1 MSSRNRVIWR
11 EGLFIKPQHFQQQQR
26 HSEYALHARLSALS
40 DYFYGLQ
47 TLVINEDYLGFGRIA
62 LVGATGIL
70 PDGTVFNIPN
80 DDVLPTP
87 CLLYT
92 SDAADE

>member
-26 HSEYALHARLSALS
+26 HSDYALHARLSALS

-47 TLVINEDYLGFGRIA
+47 SLAINEDYLA
-62 LVGATGIL
+62 LVAS
-70 PDGTVFNIPN
+70 PW
-80 DDVLPTP
+80 
-87 CLLYT
+87 
-92 SDAADE
+92 

>member
-26 HSEYALHARLSALS
+26 HSDYALHARLSALS

-47 TLVINEDYLGFGRIA
+47 
-62 LVGATGIL
+62 
-70 PDGTVFNIPN
+70 
-80 DDVLPTP
+80 
-87 CLLYT
+87 
-92 SDAADE
+92 